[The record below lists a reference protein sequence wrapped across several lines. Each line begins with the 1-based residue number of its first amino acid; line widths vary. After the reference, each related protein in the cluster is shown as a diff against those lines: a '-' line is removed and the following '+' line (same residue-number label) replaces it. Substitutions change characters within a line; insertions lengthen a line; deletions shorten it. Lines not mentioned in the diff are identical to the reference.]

1 MENIYTEIN
10 TKGRQYEQ
18 LKGSA
23 FSSCQGYS
31 DPANGSVVW
40 CVRSRGLHKL
50 PRQQGE
56 ATGAASEVE
65 STLGPSRM
73 DKVGDSRH
81 FRLRD

>member
-1 MENIYTEIN
+1 MENTYTEIN

-23 FSSCQGYS
+23 FSSCQATQML
-31 DPANGSVVW
+31 PMEVW
-40 CVRSRGLHKL
+40 CDVS
-50 PRQQGE
+50 E
-56 ATGAASEVE
+56 AGAYINCQDSKGKPLEQLQKVE